1 MTRRKLLTPDQ
12 MRAIRSEHRPGVRGF
27 GYLSLARKYGV
38 GESCIRD
45 CINFYTAYS
54 LKLTTSINNS

>member
-1 MTRRKLLTPDQ
+1 MTRRKVLTADKI
-12 MRAIRSEHRPGVRGF
+12 RSIRSEYRPGVRGF

-45 CINFYTAYS
+45 CVNYYTQYGAKINH
-54 LKLTTSINNS
+54 NNHK